1 MLFSIAEKIWGQKKA
16 FATSYST
23 QKAIQNKLRLRK
35 SFSGELGLN
44 NTLEC
49 KEVRE

>member
-1 MLFSIAEKIWGQKKA
+1 MLFSIVEKIWGQKKA
-16 FATSYST
+16 SATSYST
-23 QKAIQNKLRLRK
+23 QKAIKNKLRLKK
-35 SFSGELGLN
+35 SFWGELGLN

>member
-23 QKAIQNKLRLRK
+23 QKAIQKKLRLRK
-35 SFSGELGLN
+35 SFWEELGLN